1 MSESDFTYLV
11 LGFIALALG
20 IGGPIAGIFVAQG
33 RKQAQ
38 AEQRDAQV
46 SQILTAVTE
55 IKAELDDQREKIDRL
70 IDGGN
75 VTHDLIRNNT
85 QVMEKVDATL
95 TLMMQVIAK
104 N

>member
-20 IGGPIAGIFVAQG
+20 VGGPIAGIFVAQG

-46 SQILTAVTE
+46 SQILMAVTE

-95 TLMMQVIAK
+95 TLMMQVISK